1 MNHLLYV
8 IMKSYLHIL
17 IIVFYEYPKDYPNYE
32 YPKDY
37 PNYLIII
44 LNYFNT
50 LSSLIISILK
60 TFKNIL
66 LFKDLMIDNILIF
79 CIIMLINI

>member
-1 MNHLLYV
+1 
-8 IMKSYLHIL
+8 MKSYLHIL

-37 PNYLIII
+37 PNYEYPKDYPISLII

-50 LSSLIISILK
+50 LSSLILSILK
-60 TFKNIL
+60 TYKTF
-66 LFKDLMIDNILIF
+66 FF
-79 CIIMLINI
+79 FTC

>member
-1 MNHLLYV
+1 
-8 IMKSYLHIL
+8 MKSYLHIL

-37 PNYLIII
+37 PNYEYPKDYPNYEYPKDYPNYLII

-50 LSSLIISILK
+50 LSSLIISILT
-60 TFKNIL
+60 TFKNI
-66 LFKDLMIDNILIF
+66 FTF
-79 CIIMLINI
+79 